1 MFEKRDSCYNLNYLT
16 CGFKPTRVSFRRVI
30 SKIRLIET
38 KCPKSKKNSKISDL
52 VNDQSFYDK

>member
-1 MFEKRDSCYNLNYLT
+1 MFEKQDRFNKLNYLT
-16 CGFKPTRVSFRRVI
+16 CGCKSTRVSFRRVI

-38 KCPKSKKNSKISDL
+38 KCPKSKKNSKINDL